1 MNSGHVWDP
10 LRALVKY
17 SGKIAGAGILFMMA
31 VTCVDIVLRRL
42 GTSIP
47 GAYDL
52 VRIAGGIT
60 IAAALPLTTA
70 VKGHVAIE
78 YFFHRLGR
86 RGRIIVDSAMRTIQT
101 VGFLF
106 AATAFLRRGNRL
118 LRSGEVMPTLQCHIF
133 WLAWLI
139 AFMCLLTAFVS
150 LFHLLRPGRPLLR
163 PAARAAREQGK
174 GNGEQGTGNRET
186 VNSRRGAEEAKPQR
200 ELQTENDA
208 TAQRRNKETNKR
220 TNDATSTGGAL

>member
-1 MNSGHVWDP
+1 MANDALWAP
-10 LRALVKY
+10 TRALVRV
-17 SGKIAGAGILFMMA
+17 SGKLAGIGILFMMA

-42 GTSIP
+42 GSSIP

-86 RGRIIVDSAMRTIQT
+86 RGRIVVDSAMRILQT
-101 VGFLF
+101 TGFLF
-106 AATAFLRRGNRL
+106 AAVAFLRRGNRL
-118 LRSGEVMPTLQCHIF
+118 LRSGEVMPTLQCPVF

-139 AFMCLLTAFVS
+139 AAMCLLTALVS
-150 LFHLLRPGRPLLR
+150 LYHLVRPGRNFFR
-163 PAARAAREQGK
+163 PAAGAAR
-174 GNGEQGTGNRET
+174 EQGTGNREQGAGNREQGAGNRERGTGNGERSNGPT
-186 VNSRRGAEEAKPQR
+186 VK
-200 ELQTENDA
+200 QTLEVA
-208 TAQRRNKETNKR
+208 P
-220 TNDATSTGGAL
+220 

>member
-1 MNSGHVWDP
+1 MSSGSVWAP

-17 SGKIAGAGILFMMA
+17 SGQIAGVGILFMMA
-31 VTCVDIVLRRL
+31 VTCADILLRRL

-60 IAAALPLTTA
+60 IAAALPLTTT

-101 VGFLF
+101 VGFIF
-106 AATAFLRRGNRL
+106 AAIAFLRRGNRL
-118 LRSGEVMPTLQCHIF
+118 LRSGEVMPTLQCPIF

-139 AFMCLLTAFVS
+139 AFMCLLTALVS
-150 LFHLLRPGRPLLR
+150 LFHLLRPGRNFLR
-163 PAARAAREQGK
+163 PFNRSTVQPLNRSTVEAS
-174 GNGEQGTGNRET
+174 NGPTDKRLNGQT
-186 VNSRRGAEEAKPQR
+186 V
-200 ELQTENDA
+200 
-208 TAQRRNKETNKR
+208 KR
-220 TNDATSTGGAL
+220 SNEPSSTGGAQ

>member
-1 MNSGHVWDP
+1 MENDAFWAP
-10 LRALVKY
+10 TRALVRV
-17 SGKIAGAGILFMMA
+17 SGKLAGLGILFMMA

-42 GTSIP
+42 GSSIP

-86 RGRIIVDSAMRTIQT
+86 RGRIVVDSAMRVIQT
-101 VGFLF
+101 AFFLF
-106 AATAFLRRGNRL
+106 AAYAFLLRGNRL
-118 LRSGEVMPTLQCHIF
+118 LRSGEVMPTLQCPIF
-133 WLAWLI
+133 WLAWVI
-139 AFMCLLTAFVS
+139 AFMCLLTALVS

-163 PAARAAREQGK
+163 PERPKKNME
-174 GNGEQGTGNRET
+174 
-186 VNSRRGAEEAKPQR
+186 
-200 ELQTENDA
+200 
-208 TAQRRNKETNKR
+208 
-220 TNDATSTGGAL
+220 GGRL

>member
-1 MNSGHVWDP
+1 MSNGSVWAP

-17 SGKIAGAGILFMMA
+17 SGKIAGVGILFMMA
-31 VTCVDIVLRRL
+31 VTCADIILRRL

-106 AATAFLRRGNRL
+106 AAIAFLRRGNRL
-118 LRSGEVMPTLQCHIF
+118 FRSGEVMPTLQCPIF

-139 AFMCLLTAFVS
+139 AFMCLLTALVS
-150 LFHLLRPGRPLLR
+150 LFHLLRPGRNLLR
-163 PAARAAREQGK
+163 PAAHAARER
-174 GNGEQGTGNRET
+174 GTGSREQ
-186 VNSRRGAEEAKPQR
+186 VVSRNEATTQR
-200 ELQTENDA
+200 CNDA
-208 TAQRRNKETNKR
+208 TMQRRNDATMQR
-220 TNDATSTGGAL
+220 RNDATSNGGAL

>member
-1 MNSGHVWDP
+1 MSNGSVWSP

-17 SGKIAGAGILFMMA
+17 SGKIAGVGILFMMA
-31 VTCVDIVLRRL
+31 VTCVDIILRRL
-42 GTSIP
+42 GSSIP

-106 AATAFLRRGNRL
+106 AAIAFLRRGNRL
-118 LRSGEVMPTLQCHIF
+118 LRSGEVMPTLQCPIF

-139 AFMCLLTAFVS
+139 AFMCLLTALVS

-163 PAARAAREQGK
+163 PAARAARERGTGNREQGT
-174 GNGEQGTGNRET
+174 GNGEQGTT
-186 VNSRRGAEEAKPQR
+186 VKPSNCPTVKPS
-200 ELQTENDA
+200 E
-208 TAQRRNKETNKR
+208 
-220 TNDATSTGGAL
+220 GGQP

>member
-1 MNSGHVWDP
+1 MSNGSVWTP

-17 SGKIAGAGILFMMA
+17 SGKIAGVGILFMMA

-106 AATAFLRRGNRL
+106 AAIAFLRRGNRL
-118 LRSGEVMPTLQCHIF
+118 LRSGEVMPTLQCPIF

-139 AFMCLLTAFVS
+139 AFMCLLTALVS
-150 LFHLLRPGRPLLR
+150 LFHLLRPGRNLLR
-163 PAARAAREQGK
+163 PF
-174 GNGEQGTGNRET
+174 NRST
-186 VNSRRGAEEAKPQR
+186 VQPFNR
-200 ELQTENDA
+200 
-208 TAQRRNKETNKR
+208 
-220 TNDATSTGGAL
+220 

>member
-1 MNSGHVWDP
+1 MASDALWDP
-10 LRALVKY
+10 TRSLVRV
-17 SGKIAGAGILFMMA
+17 SGKLAGIGILFMMA

-42 GTSIP
+42 GSSIP

-86 RGRIIVDSAMRTIQT
+86 RGRIVVDSAMRVLQT
-101 VGFLF
+101 AGFLF
-106 AATAFLRRGNRL
+106 AAVAFLRRGNRL
-118 LRSGEVMPTLQCHIF
+118 LRSGEVMPTLQCHVF

-139 AFMCLLTAFVS
+139 AAMCLLTALVS
-150 LFHLLRPGRPLLR
+150 LYHLVRPGRNFFR
-163 PAARAAREQGK
+163 PSAER
-174 GNGEQGTGNRET
+174 GTGNRE
-186 VNSRRGAEEAKPQR
+186 RGTGGHAPDEETKK
-200 ELQTENDA
+200 
-208 TAQRRNKETNKR
+208 RRNEET
-220 TNDATSTGGAL
+220 ALGGQP

>member
-1 MNSGHVWDP
+1 MNSGHAWDP
-10 LRALVKY
+10 LRVLVKY

-31 VTCVDIVLRRL
+31 VTCVDIILRRL
-42 GTSIP
+42 GSSIP

-106 AATAFLRRGNRL
+106 AAIAFLRRGNRL
-118 LRSGEVMPTLQCHIF
+118 LRSGEVMPTLQCPIF

-139 AFMCLLTAFVS
+139 AFMCLLTALVS

-163 PAARAAREQGK
+163 PERPKKELK
-174 GNGEQGTGNRET
+174 VKSVKCND
-186 VNSRRGAEEAKPQR
+186 SPEASPQR
-200 ELQTENDA
+200 INEQ
-208 TAQRRNKETNKR
+208 TNKR
-220 TNDATSTGGAL
+220 TNESASTGGAL

>member
-1 MNSGHVWDP
+1 MSNGSVWAP

-17 SGKIAGAGILFMMA
+17 SGKIAGVGILFMMA
-31 VTCVDIVLRRL
+31 VTCADIILRRL

-86 RGRIIVDSAMRTIQT
+86 RGRIVVDSAMRTIQT

-106 AATAFLRRGNRL
+106 AAIAFLRRGNRL
-118 LRSGEVMPTLQCHIF
+118 LRSGEVMPTLQCPIF

-139 AFMCLLTAFVS
+139 AFMCLLTALVS
-150 LFHLLRPGRPLLR
+150 LFHLLRPGRNFLR
-163 PAARAAREQGK
+163 PAARAAREQG
-174 GNGEQGTGNRET
+174 TGNREQ
-186 VNSRRGAEEAKPQR
+186 VVSR
-200 ELQTENDA
+200 NDE
-208 TAQRRNKETNKR
+208 TMKRINDETNKR
-220 TNDATSTGGAL
+220 TNESTSAGGAK

>member
-1 MNSGHVWDP
+1 MSSDSVWDP
-10 LRALVKY
+10 LRVLVRL
-17 SGKIAGAGILFMMA
+17 SGKVAGVGILFMMA
-31 VTCVDIVLRRL
+31 VTCLDIVLRRF
-42 GTSIP
+42 GACVP

-52 VRIAGGIT
+52 ARIAGGIT

-86 RGRIIVDSAMRTIQT
+86 RGRIVVDSAMRTIQT

-106 AATAFLRRGNRL
+106 AAVAFLRRGNRL
-118 LRSGEVMPTLQCHIF
+118 LRSGEVMPTLQCPIF

-139 AFMCLLTAFVS
+139 AIMCLLTALVS

-163 PAARAAREQGK
+163 P
-174 GNGEQGTGNRET
+174 
-186 VNSRRGAEEAKPQR
+186 SRPKKNME
-200 ELQTENDA
+200 
-208 TAQRRNKETNKR
+208 
-220 TNDATSTGGAL
+220 GGRL

>member
-1 MNSGHVWDP
+1 MSNGSVWTP

-17 SGKIAGAGILFMMA
+17 SGKIAGVGILFMMA
-31 VTCVDIVLRRL
+31 VTCADIILRRL

-106 AATAFLRRGNRL
+106 AAIAFLRRGNRL
-118 LRSGEVMPTLQCHIF
+118 LRSGEVMPTLQCPIF

-139 AFMCLLTAFVS
+139 AFMCLLTALVS
-150 LFHLLRPGRPLLR
+150 LFHLLRPGRNFLR
-163 PAARAAREQGK
+163 PFNRSTVEPLNRSTVEAP
-174 GNGEQGTGNRET
+174 NGQT
-186 VNSRRGAEEAKPQR
+186 VKRSNGPTDQ
-200 ELQTENDA
+200 LTNGQTSPEG
-208 TAQRRNKETNKR
+208 QP
-220 TNDATSTGGAL
+220 

>member
-1 MNSGHVWDP
+1 MTNGSAWSP
-10 LRALVKY
+10 LRSLVRL
-17 SGKIAGAGILFMMA
+17 SGQIAGVGILFMMT

-42 GTSIP
+42 GASIL

-86 RGRIIVDSAMRTIQT
+86 RARIIVDSAMRTIQT
-101 VGFLF
+101 AGFLF
-106 AATAFLRRGNRL
+106 AAVAFLRRGNRL
-118 LRSGEVMPTLQCHIF
+118 LRSGEVMPTLQCPIF

-139 AFMCLLTAFVS
+139 AFMCLLTALVS
-150 LFHLLRPGRPLLR
+150 LFHLLRPGRNLLR
-163 PAARAAREQGK
+163 PDRPK
-174 GNGEQGTGNRET
+174 
-186 VNSRRGAEEAKPQR
+186 R
-200 ELQTENDA
+200 ELKVKSAKGKDSLDASLQRINDA
-208 TAQRRNKETNKR
+208 TMQRR
-220 TNDATSTGGAL
+220 NDATSSGGAK

>member
-1 MNSGHVWDP
+1 MNSGQAWAP
-10 LRALVKY
+10 LRGLVRY
-17 SGKIAGAGILFMMA
+17 SGNAAGLGILFMMA

-42 GTSIP
+42 GSSLP

-86 RGRIIVDSAMRTIQT
+86 GGRMVVDGAMRTIQT
-101 VGFLF
+101 AGFLF
-106 AATAFLRRGNRL
+106 AALAFLRRGNRL
-118 LRSGEVMPTLQCHIF
+118 LRSGEVMPTLQCPVF

-139 AFMCLLTAFVS
+139 AFMCLLTALVS

-163 PAARAAREQGK
+163 PGRPKKELKVKSAKCED
-174 GNGEQGTGNRET
+174 
-186 VNSRRGAEEAKPQR
+186 SPEASPQR
-200 ELQTENDA
+200 ANDA
-208 TAQRRNKETNKR
+208 ATRRA
-220 TNDATSTGGAL
+220 NDATSTGGAL